1 MKAARFFG
9 AGTPLKIMDVE
20 VPQISNKEVLVKVK
34 AAGVCHTDLHFLDGT
49 LKPWKGSL
57 PMTLGHEISGEVVE
71 TGKGVKTFRKQDH
84 VVLNNGISCGKCIY
98 CKSGRENLCN
108 DLDQL
113 GFTLDGGYAEYVKAP
128 QAALVKLPKNIDYDE
143 GSLLPCGV
151 AACYHAMFDIA
162 NLKRGETLLVNGSGG
177 LGLSAIQLANTVG
190 AKTIAVDVVDEKLE
204 TARKLGAEVVN
215 ANNQNVPES
224 VKKITGGQGVDV
236 ALELVGASA
245 TMRNALSSLRK
256 TGRYAI
262 LGYTKDILETN
273 VLNLVIAETEIRGV
287 VAYTKKDLL
296 AVVRLAQQRK
306 LKPIIGHKYG
316 LEEINSALDSLRHGT
331 IQGRSII
338 VP

>member
-9 AGTPLKIMDVE
+9 AETPLKIMDVE
-20 VPQISNKEVLVKVK
+20 LPQISNKEVLVKVR

-57 PMTLGHEISGEVVE
+57 PMTLGHEIAGEVAE
-71 TGKGVKTFRKQDH
+71 TGKDVKAFRKGDR
-84 VVLNNGISCGKCIY
+84 VVLNNGISCGKCK
-98 CKSGRENLCN
+98 CCRSGRENLCN
-108 DLDQL
+108 ELDQL

-128 QAALVKLPKNIDYDE
+128 QTALVKLPKNVNYDE

-151 AACYHAMFDIA
+151 SACYHALFDIA
-162 NLKRGETLLVNGSGG
+162 NLKNGETLLVNGSGG

-204 TARKLGAEVVN
+204 TARKLGAEVIN
-215 ANNQNVPES
+215 ANNQNVSES
-224 VKKITGGQGVDV
+224 VKKITGDQGADV
-236 ALELVGASA
+236 ALELVGARA
-245 TMRNALSSLRK
+245 TMRNALDSLRK

-262 LGYTKDILETN
+262 LGYTKDVLEAN
-273 VLNLVIAETEIRGV
+273 VLSLVVAETEIRGV

-296 AVVRLAQQRK
+296 AVVRLAHQRK
-306 LKPIIGHKYG
+306 LKPIIGHKYR
-316 LEEINSALDSLRHGT
+316 LEEIASALDSLRRGT
-331 IQGRSII
+331 AQGRSIV